1 MYRVGTPDSIRN
13 LHEATLHSKDMQI
26 VTVMRNRYTE
36 PAILADGELVCLR
49 DAGYE
54 DVLSI
59 IRGGSEA
66 LDAIRRWASDA
77 PGGSR
82 LDLTAAKLA
91 APIPRPPKIIC
102 IGLNYRDHAAESN
115 AELPAYPTVFA
126 QYASCIIGP
135 GEPIVIPR
143 VTSQVDYEGELAVV
157 IGRRAR
163 DVAEADA
170 LDYVAGYAPF
180 NDVSAR
186 DYQMRTSQWTIGKT
200 FDTFGPLGPALVTAD
215 EVADPHNLDLRVSI
229 GDEVLQSSNTKHL
242 IFTIPQLIAY
252 LSSVMTLEPGD
263 VIATGT
269 PAGVG
274 AARKPQRWLLA
285 GDLVRV
291 EIDGLGALENPVA
304 ASA

>member
-1 MYRVGTPDSIRN
+1 MKLVTFTRDGAARLGALTQRDGRDVIIDLNQAAPSLPNDMIAFLTGG
-13 LHEATLHSKDMQI
+13 EANRTLAAQ
-26 VTVMRNRYTE
+26 V
-36 PAILADGELVCLR
+36 LANPPSAAVLDRSAVRLR
-49 DAGYE
+49 
-54 DVLSI
+54 
-59 IRGGSEA
+59 
-66 LDAIRRWASDA
+66 
-77 PGGSR
+77 
-82 LDLTAAKLA
+82 
-91 APIPRPPKIIC
+91 APIPRPGKIIC
-102 IGLNYRDHAAESN
+102 IGLNYRDHAAESH

-126 QYASCIIGP
+126 KYASCIIGP
-135 GEPIVIPR
+135 GESIVIPR

-170 LDYVAGYAPF
+170 LNYVAGYAPF

-200 FDTFGPLGPALVTAD
+200 FDTFGPIGPALVTAD
-215 EVADPHNLDLRVSI
+215 EIADPHALDIRVSI

-285 GDLVRV
+285 GDVVRV
-291 EIDGLGALENPVA
+291 EIDGLGALENPVV